1 MRPLSRIALVIFL
14 ALALT
19 ACSRGTRG
27 QITGADARPDAIP
40 DLTGAYAVNGVDP
53 LGTEYGGTLLIR
65 PGDAA
70 GSYALEWIV
79 VGNVQAGTG
88 TVEGNQL
95 RARWHSAMGDLARD
109 SHGTATYTITDKGEL
124 YGTRTADGV
133 AGVGEEKVFPNPRR

>member
-1 MRPLSRIALVIFL
+1 MRPLPRIALVIFL
-14 ALALT
+14 ALALA

-53 LGTEYGGTLLIR
+53 MGAEYGGTLMIR

-79 VGNVQAGTG
+79 TESIQKGTG
-88 TVEGNQL
+88 TVVGNKLHVQWYSDPADP
-95 RARWHSAMGDLARD
+95 ARGP
-109 SHGTATYTITDKGEL
+109 HGAATYTITDKGEL
-124 YGTRTADGV
+124 YGTRTVEGI
-133 AGVGEEKVFPNPRR
+133 AGTGEEKAFPNARR

>member
-1 MRPLSRIALVIFL
+1 MRSLSRMALAMLLVL
-14 ALALT
+14 ALA
-19 ACSRGTRG
+19 ACSRSARG
-27 QITGADARPDAIP
+27 QITGADAQPGALP

-53 LGTEYGGTLLIR
+53 LGTEYGGTLMIR

-79 VGNVQAGTG
+79 VGNIQEGTG

-95 RARWHSAMGDLARD
+95 RVLWRSTMGGPARD

-124 YGTRTADGV
+124 YGTRTADGA
-133 AGVGEEKVFPNPRR
+133 AGVGEEKIFPNPRR